1 MGNNELWG
9 KIIKSAISLPGVNI
23 DREAFLRKEL
33 RNYCNEINLENAI
46 KGSPTTYI
54 SKEEASKIA
63 RGCIKYHLI
72 SVTSI
77 SALAGI
83 PGGWFSAA
91 TIPTDITQF
100 YGQILALSQKLMYI
114 YGFPDIKNKNNDID
128 DNTLAILTICVGV
141 MLGEHTAMNGL
152 KSLLNEFSKQ
162 IANRLPK
169 QALTKYAIYNI
180 AKQVAKWLGIK
191 LTKDTFSKG
200 VGKLVPLVGAPI
212 SAGVTYWTFKPM
224 AYKLKNHL
232 AANTYK

>member
-1 MGNNELWG
+1 
-9 KIIKSAISLPGVNI
+9 
-23 DREAFLRKEL
+23 
-33 RNYCNEINLENAI
+33 
-46 KGSPTTYI
+46 
-54 SKEEASKIA
+54 
-63 RGCIKYHLI
+63 
-72 SVTSI
+72 
-77 SALAGI
+77 
-83 PGGWFSAA
+83 
-91 TIPTDITQF
+91 
-100 YGQILALSQKLMYI
+100 
-114 YGFPDIKNKNNDID
+114 
-128 DNTLAILTICVGV
+128 
-141 MLGEHTAMNGL
+141 MLGEQTAMNGL